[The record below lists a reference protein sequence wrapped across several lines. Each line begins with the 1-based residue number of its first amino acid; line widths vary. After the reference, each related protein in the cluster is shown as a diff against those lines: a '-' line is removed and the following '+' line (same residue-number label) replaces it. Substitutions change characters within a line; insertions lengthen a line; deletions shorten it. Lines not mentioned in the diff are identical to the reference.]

1 LRACPGKLKE
11 RISLK
16 PFEDVLNRYTDH
28 LKIRNYSPSTIENY
42 RKSLK
47 EFLTYLS
54 EEEGLTRIQDVTKEV
69 LRSWEAKVY
78 ARIRVRGNGPL
89 SLGTK
94 HHKITALKSLFSFLL
109 KKQEILYNPA
119 SSLELPTLR
128 RDKLRD
134 SLKEREIKKLIEA
147 PSGHTLLGIRDRA
160 IMELFY
166 STGIRNSELRAIEIQ
181 DVDFE
186 RQEIRILHA
195 KGYFGERQRLVPV
208 GKKALLY
215 LEEYLKCSRPK
226 LLKEPSLGVLFVTK
240 SGRALRVEDPRD
252 IVFKYEKLSG
262 LKKHAY
268 PHLFRHSFAAHLLR
282 HGADI
287 RYVQEMLGHKS
298 LNSTQ
303 SYTKIEIS
311 DLKRIHH
318 KTHPREQS

>member
-1 LRACPGKLKE
+1 LRGKLRGE
-11 RISLK
+11 SIIL
-16 PFEDVLNRYTDH
+16 PFEEVLKLHADH
-28 LKIRNYSPSTIENY
+28 LKIRNYAQSTIQNY
-42 RKSLK
+42 HKSLK

-54 EEEGLTRIQDVTKEV
+54 EEHGILRIQDATKEV
-69 LRSWEAKVY
+69 LRSWEEKVY
-78 ARIRVRGNGPL
+78 SRKRLRDGGPL

-94 HHKITALKSLFSFLL
+94 HHKITALKSFFNFLL

-119 SSLELPTLR
+119 GDLELPTLR
-128 RDKLRD
+128 RDRLRD

-215 LEEYLKCSRPK
+215 LEEYLKESRPK
-226 LLKEPSLGVLFVTK
+226 LLKEPSLRVLFVTK

-268 PHLFRHSFAAHLLR
+268 PHIFRHSFATHLLR

-318 KTHPREQS
+318 KTHPREKS